1 MPVNPSRIA
10 ATPRKPVSADDD
22 TNYPQ
27 NRAESREPDL
37 CNCGAESLE
46 ILLPLVKTLRL
57 RVEALEN
64 RPVARCNSISTFG
77 AVRCERDDQHPNEH
91 AAAYPNDV
99 RLEWLS

>member
-46 ILLPLVKTLRL
+46 ILLPVIKALRQ
-57 RVEALEN
+57 RVEALEADI
-64 RPVARCNSISTFG
+64 RAETVLDRRYLSAADAVAI
-77 AVRCERDDQHPNEH
+77 Q
-91 AAAYPNDV
+91 AAFR
-99 RLEWLS
+99 RLDRR